1 MSKVLRKF
9 HFSAHDWNPVSRV
22 TLDFQSSWLCD
33 WWGDLAK
40 KAKIRAGV
48 WNIGIDCYSKTPRR
62 SAPLTVGD
70 SWEIPVQLDEELY
83 ARLSLGERKWA
94 LLDALRRGTAAVRM
108 QLGRHYSRIADFEK
122 SVLSNGLMYQKHIDT
137 RSSADRKH
145 RAELYCLCDIDSY
158 RLCVAVRSG
167 SACERPVLVHI
178 EAPSEI
184 LMSKHL
190 GRIRWESKN
199 RLSVLNHADQIV
211 VTLCVRPNGV
221 VDPAA

>member
-9 HFSAHDWNPVSRV
+9 HFTAHDWSPLSRV

-48 WNIGIDCYSKTPRR
+48 WNIGIDCFSKTPRR

-70 SWEIPVQLDEELY
+70 SWEIPVQLGEELY
-83 ARLSLGERKWA
+83 TRLSLGERKWA
-94 LLDALRRGTAAVRM
+94 LLDALRRGIAAVRK
-108 QLGRHYSRIADFEK
+108 QLGSHYSHISAFEK
-122 SVLSNGLMYQKHIDT
+122 LVLSNGLIHQKHLET

-167 SACERPVLVHI
+167 SACERPVLVRV
-178 EAPSEI
+178 ETPSEI
-184 LMSKHL
+184 LMDKHL
-190 GRIRWESKN
+190 GGVRWESKS
-199 RLSVLNHADQIV
+199 RLSVLNQGGQRIM
-211 VTLCVRPNGV
+211 TLCVRPNGV
-221 VDPAA
+221 VDPAT